1 MDSQATM
8 EDVSEPLESSQSLTV
23 ATSESARQRRKIAAL
38 EEKLQLLESGH
49 AVKQWETNYYMSK
62 GRAIQRVVTLFD
74 NIEDLMCENDRR
86 CELEG
91 EDKDRTLDQDHLQV
105 GYITLNQALPW
116 LHSKTQ
122 DMEYEDYSHMLKKL
136 RQGAD
141 SAQGDDTSK
150 LKSLV
155 ADWINHDLK
164 PDFPVD
170 PEDKHCCGFVSD
182 VCGRLLC
189 PTELDWNS
197 PVVKAGIRDRVDGY
211 VVTEM
216 SWPAFLYEKYTADQE
231 NLEEG
236 LFKSTLLLQAFKAIF
251 TSPSSARDVAGDGDA
266 ANIIEANHRAKKDVY
281 SSKKVKTHVA
291 QIIKMHTVTPRSI
304 AYVSCQLRFALSS
317 VTSWRSVDG
326 DFDYILFWKNI
337 VDFFERA
344 PGRASQQ
351 KVKRLLAWWSRKV
364 FGTSQRAELTEGAK
378 ARMSVNALAKQ
389 RAQLDDALFDSE

>member
-1 MDSQATM
+1 
-8 EDVSEPLESSQSLTV
+8 
-23 ATSESARQRRKIAAL
+23 
-38 EEKLQLLESGH
+38 
-49 AVKQWETNYYMSK
+49 
-62 GRAIQRVVTLFD
+62 
-74 NIEDLMCENDRR
+74 
-86 CELEG
+86 
-91 EDKDRTLDQDHLQV
+91 
-105 GYITLNQALPW
+105 
-116 LHSKTQ
+116 
-122 DMEYEDYSHMLKKL
+122 L

-141 SAQGDDTSK
+141 SARGDDTSK

-155 ADWINHDLK
+155 ADWINRDLK
-164 PDFPVD
+164 PAFPVD
-170 PEDKHCCGFVSD
+170 PEDKYCRGFVSD

-197 PVVKAGIRDRVDGY
+197 PVVKAGIRDRIDGY

-266 ANIIEANHRAKKDVY
+266 ANIIEANRRAKKDVF

-351 KVKRLLAWWSRKV
+351 KVKRLLAWWSRCIRYILN
-364 FGTSQRAELTEGAK
+364 GP
-378 ARMSVNALAKQ
+378 
-389 RAQLDDALFDSE
+389 QLIFVS